1 MPDMATYQ
9 AISATGKSIVGLLS
23 DNCPKPEFTGAVF
36 NLWQSADFRQS
47 KRLQFG
53 ISICLCRVNVNTA
66 QRIPV
71 QPTAPDGQRQ
81 RPPLALDLYFV
92 MTAWAKTPE
101 RQHDLL
107 GWAMCFLNDN
117 PVLPAA
123 TLNRFAGATTAV
135 FGPEESVQL
144 VAETLD
150 FEQMNAACEL
160 VQIRQQPSIV
170 YVARPVTIQRPGS
183 QAVIG
188 GREDARLSRGKSS
201 RTKPGA

>member
-1 MPDMATYQ
+1 MPDMATYH

-23 DNCPKPEFTGAVF
+23 ENCPKPEFTGAEF
-36 NLWQSADFRQS
+36 KLRRPSDFRQS

-53 ISICLCRVNVNTA
+53 ISICLCRVNVNTV

-81 RPPLALDLYFV
+81 RPPLALDLYFL
-92 MTAWAKTPE
+92 MTVWAKTPE

-117 PVLPAA
+117 PVLPASV
-123 TLNRFAGATTAV
+123 LNRFAGGTNEV

-150 FEQMNAACEL
+150 FEQMNAVCEL
-160 VQIRQQPSIV
+160 VQIRQQPSII
-170 YVARPVTIQRPGS
+170 YVARPVTIQRPSS
-183 QAVIG
+183 QSVIV
-188 GREDARLSRGKSS
+188 GREDARIFRGKSS
-201 RTKPGA
+201 RRKPGA